1 MLATTDLLT
10 IDPARLRELFDLRS
24 DVYASRGGHFDGD
37 PNPAWNARR
46 AAAPVH
52 EGIPGPMAGF
62 HGEAYFQGLPFPDRR
77 HFTAFDYATCDE
89 VFHDELN
96 FSASSHTPGTPRSL
110 HETSMLTMDGD
121 QHRRYRALVQPSFV
135 PKQAKWWIDR
145 WIRATVTA
153 LVDRMEKNR
162 RADLNLELCAP
173 IPLLTICGSF
183 GVSVAEAL
191 DIRAAVTSEGRGV
204 DTFMRLIAPIV
215 AKRRAQPEDDLISVL
230 AHAELTDE
238 AGVRQVLSDAEI
250 LGFAFLLLAAGS
262 GTTWKQMGIT
272 LHTLLERPAWLARV
286 REDAGAL
293 RDAIEEVVRWM
304 PTDPVFARFAA
315 RDVTLRGVEIPAGS
329 VIHLCLASANRDP
342 SRWERPDEY
351 DPARPLR
358 SHLGFG
364 SGPHVCLGMHVARA
378 EIFTAVQ
385 AVLARLPNL
394 RRDPAAEPGRITGM
408 YERGVTAVP
417 VIWDGSAP
425 ATRATPRIGRSAA
438 CG

>member
-1 MLATTDLLT
+1 VQSTTDLLT

-24 DVYASRGGHFDGD
+24 DVYATRGGDFEGD

-46 AAAPVH
+46 EAAPVH

-62 HGEAYFQGLPFPDRR
+62 HGESFFQGLPFPERL
-77 HFTAFDYATCDE
+77 HFSAFDFETCDE
-89 VFHDELN
+89 VFHDEVN
-96 FSASSHTPGTPRSL
+96 FSASSALPGVAKQPY
-110 HETSMLTMDGD
+110 ETSILTMNGAE
-121 QHRRYRALVQPSFV
+121 HRRYRALVQPSFV
-135 PKQAKWWIDR
+135 PKRAKWWLDQ

-153 LVDRMEKNR
+153 LVDRMEPNK

-191 DIRAAVTSEGRGV
+191 DIRAAVTSEGRGM
-204 DTFMRLIAPIV
+204 DTFVKLIAPII
-215 AKRRAQPEDDLISVL
+215 AKRRSQPEDDLISVL
-230 AHAELTDE
+230 AHSEITDE

-272 LHTLLERPAWLARV
+272 LHTLLERPEWLGRV
-286 REDAGAL
+286 RQDPALL
-293 RDAIEEVVRWM
+293 RDAVEESVRWM

-315 RDVTLRGVEIPAGS
+315 RDTVLRGFELPLGS

-342 SRWERPDEY
+342 ARWERPDDF

-385 AVLARLPNL
+385 MVLTRFPNL
-394 RRDPAAEPGRITGM
+394 RFDPAVERGRITGM

-417 VIWDGSAP
+417 VIWD
-425 ATRATPRIGRSAA
+425 
-438 CG
+438 